1 MSRAA
6 RVSLLDVNMLVALFD
21 PDHLHHEIAHDW
33 FADNHAA
40 GWATCPLT
48 ENGFV
53 RILGH
58 KNYPNFKGG
67 TEAARDVLQK
77 ICLLPGHQFWPD
89 SVSVRDRTVLPGLP
103 VSKHIT
109 DCYLLALAVER
120 GGRFATLDH
129 AVDASK
135 VRGGAKALLTIPR

>member
-1 MSRAA
+1 MAF
-6 RVSLLDVNMLVALFD
+6 LLDISVLIALTD
-21 PDHLHHEIAHDW
+21 SLHEHHRRATDW
-33 FADNHAA
+33 FESDPHRP
-40 GWATCPLT
+40 WATCPLT

-67 TEAARDVLQK
+67 TEPARDVLQK

-103 VSKHIT
+103 ASKHIT

-135 VRGGAKALLTIPR
+135 VRGSAKALLTIPR